1 MPSKTTMVLGLAMRD
16 HGLTHQQ
23 LHIIGETLRP
33 FADKITTVGLFGSR
47 ATGTYRDNSDIDLV
61 LYGPLSAADIDRI
74 YTRFEDS
81 ALPIKVDVAAFDL
94 IDHPPLKQHI
104 AAVMRP
110 LEVGGGKSLDYV

>member
-1 MPSKTTMVLGLAMRD
+1 MVLGLAMRD

-110 LEVGGGKSLDYV
+110 LGVGGGDKSLDCV

>member
-1 MPSKTTMVLGLAMRD
+1 MVLGLAMRD

-23 LHIIGETLRP
+23 LRIIGDTLRP

-74 YTRFEDS
+74 YTLFEES
-81 ALPIKVDVAAFDL
+81 PLPIKVDVVAFDR
-94 IDHPPLKQHI
+94 ISHPLFKQHI
-104 AAVMRP
+104 TTVMQP
-110 LEVGGGKSLDYV
+110 LVF

>member
-23 LHIIGETLRP
+23 LRIIGDTLRP

-74 YTRFEDS
+74 YTLFEES
-81 ALPIKVDVAAFDL
+81 PLPIKVDVVAFDR
-94 IDHPPLKQHI
+94 IDHLPFKQHI
-104 AAVMRP
+104 TTVMQP
-110 LEVGGGKSLDYV
+110 LVF